1 MTMQAQIQF
10 ERNGETVTIER
21 LIDGEVESWE
31 IPIESLP
38 QALILLTYDENGC
51 LWTSIDAWKDE
62 KAA

>member
-1 MTMQAQIQF
+1 MTMQAIIQF
-10 ERNGETVTIER
+10 ERNGEAVTVER

-51 LWTSIDAWKDE
+51 LWSEI
-62 KAA
+62 AA